1 MKRGLAGP
9 FLLAAAMAIL
19 AGCAAQGQPQG
30 LIIKDAWVRPSPVE
44 AGNGAAYL
52 TIENHTGQDD
62 ALLAAAS
69 DIADAVEIHES
80 MAMEGEMMGM
90 RPVERIDV
98 PAGSSVVLEP
108 GGFHVMLIGL
118 RQELREGDTVTLRLT
133 FANAGE
139 ITIEAPVK
147 EQ

>member
-1 MKRGLAGP
+1 MRRVLTGL
-9 FLLAAAMAIL
+9 FLLAAAVTIL
-19 AGCAAQGQPQG
+19 AGCAAPGQSEG
-30 LIIKDAWVRPSPVE
+30 VIIKDAWVRPSPMEV
-44 AGNGAAYL
+44 GNGAAYL
-52 TIENHTGQDD
+52 IIENHSRQDD

-69 DIADAVEIHES
+69 DVADAVEIHES
-80 MAMEGEMMGM
+80 MALEGDMMGM

-98 PAGSSVVLEP
+98 PAGGSVALEP

-118 RQELREGDTVTLRLT
+118 RRELREGDTVTLRLT

-139 ITIEAPVK
+139 MTVEALVK